1 MRRKSAATLVEAA
14 QKSVGIDGGACAKME
29 LQLLLEDYYA
39 KQEQLRKMTE
49 VLEAETLKV
58 PNVKKLL
65 TVKGIGFIT
74 VAGFLAEVSEI
85 GRFDPP
91 NRPGSRLDWN
101 MYPLFQR
108 THNPQTATAN
118 KLGNNMGDK
127 KALNPRRS
135 RIITEM
141 RNDPNITIAQLRVVL
156 RRPFSCS
163 YESAL
168 DEELPW
174 DG

>member
-14 QKSVGIDGGACAKME
+14 QKSVRIDGGACTKME

-65 TVKGIGFIT
+65 IVKGIGLIT
-74 VAGFLAEVSEI
+74 VAGLLSEVGEI

-91 NRPGSRLDWN
+91 K
-101 MYPLFQR
+101 
-108 THNPQTATAN
+108 QTRKPAG
-118 KLGNNMGDK
+118 L
-127 KALNPRRS
+127 
-135 RIITEM
+135 EY
-141 RNDPNITIAQLRVVL
+141 V
-156 RRPFSCS
+156 
-163 YESAL
+163 SAIPK
-168 DEELPW
+168 DY
-174 DG
+174 